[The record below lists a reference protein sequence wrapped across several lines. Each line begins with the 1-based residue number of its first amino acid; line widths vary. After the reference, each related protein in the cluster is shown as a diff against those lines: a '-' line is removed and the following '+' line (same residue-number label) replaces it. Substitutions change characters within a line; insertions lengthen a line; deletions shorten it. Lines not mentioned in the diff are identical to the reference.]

1 MIVDIIVLLFLFG
14 SIVVA
19 FLRGFI
25 REVLTIIGIVGGAA
39 AAYVLGPL
47 VATYMR
53 GWLGVEEGEEPQ
65 RLFDIVPYEFIADGL
80 SYGLVFIVFVIIIS
94 IFSHAFA
101 EFVKSMGLGIIDRT
115 LGILFGF
122 FRGVLVLGLLYL
134 PVFFLVEDET
144 KESWFA
150 GSQTHGYLELTAELI
165 VNIMPEEWVDET
177 EQSLENVDTEE
188 TRKRLE
194 ELNVL
199 NKEASD
205 TEEAPE
211 NPSKLDGYT
220 DEFRDRM
227 DNLFEQNKDTEPAYN
242 D

>member
-14 SIVVA
+14 SIAVA

-53 GWLGVEEGEEPQ
+53 GWLGVTDAEEPQ
-65 RLFDIVPYEFIADGL
+65 KLFDVIPYEFIADGL
-80 SYGLVFIVFVIIIS
+80 SYGLVFITFVIIIS

-101 EFVKSMGLGIIDRT
+101 EFVKSLGLGIIDRT

-134 PVFFLVEDET
+134 PVSFLDDAT
-144 KESWFA
+144 KERWFE
-150 GSQTHGYLELTAELI
+150 GSQTHGYLELTAQLI
-165 VNIMPEEWVDET
+165 LNALPQEWVEQT
-177 EQSLENVDTEE
+177 EEKLENVNTEE

-199 NKEASD
+199 NKESSD
-205 TEEAPE
+205 SQEGAE
-211 NPSKLDGYT
+211 NPGKIDGYT

-227 DNLFEQNKDTEPAYN
+227 DNLFEKKNDTNPEYSE
-242 D
+242 